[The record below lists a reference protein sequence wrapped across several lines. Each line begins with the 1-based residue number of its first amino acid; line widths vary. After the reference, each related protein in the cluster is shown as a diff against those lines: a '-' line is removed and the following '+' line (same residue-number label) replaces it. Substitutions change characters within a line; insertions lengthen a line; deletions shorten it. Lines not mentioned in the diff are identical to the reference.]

1 MNLNK
6 YFQFQKRRIFN
17 LNRLVKILVTSLI
30 SSGITFSVQ
39 GEESVESF
47 LKEIETQGADKL
59 TLEKLAQV
67 HDLNKRLEEVL
78 NVEQKISHIR
88 KLRQDRQGSRETLPH
103 VPHTAVSNPLPVP
116 SPVLPVAGY
125 AVQKVFKKEG
135 LFQAVLLDAKGRL
148 LDVRSGSILP
158 SGERLQILSRDKI
171 LIISDK
177 KTQPL
182 PFASGHPSASTRG
195 IVKEPLKENSIS
207 SATPE
212 AFPSSIE
219 ALPPSEG
226 DAS

>member
-6 YFQFQKRRIFN
+6 HLQSKKRGIFSF
-17 LNRLVKILVTSLI
+17 KIMFTLLSVI
-30 SSGITFSVQ
+30 FSVFFFPVRA
-39 GEESVESF
+39 EESVESF

-88 KLRQDRQGSRETLPH
+88 KLRQDRQGTRETLPH
-103 VPHTAVSNPLPVP
+103 APHAAVSNPLPVS

-125 AVQKVFKKEG
+125 AVQKVFKKDG

-212 AFPSSIE
+212 ASPSSVE
-219 ALPPSEG
+219 ALPHSEG

>member
-1 MNLNK
+1 M
-6 YFQFQKRRIFN
+6 
-17 LNRLVKILVTSLI
+17 
-30 SSGITFSVQ
+30 
-39 GEESVESF
+39 
-47 LKEIETQGADKL
+47 
-59 TLEKLAQV
+59 
-67 HDLNKRLEEVL
+67 
-78 NVEQKISHIR
+78 
-88 KLRQDRQGSRETLPH
+88 
-103 VPHTAVSNPLPVP
+103 PHTAVSNPLPVS

-125 AVQKVFKKEG
+125 AVQKVFKKDG

-195 IVKEPLKENSIS
+195 IVKEPLKENPVS
-207 SATPE
+207 SATTE
-212 AFPSSIE
+212 ASPSSVE
-219 ALPPSEG
+219 VLPHSEG

>member
-6 YFQFQKRRIFN
+6 YFQFQKRGIFN
-17 LNRLVKILVTSLI
+17 FKIMFTLLSVI
-30 SSGITFSVQ
+30 FSVFFLPVRA
-39 GEESVESF
+39 EESVESF

-78 NVEQKISHIR
+78 SVEQKISHIR
-88 KLRQDRQGSRETLPH
+88 KLRQDRQGSRETLPYM
-103 VPHTAVSNPLPVP
+103 PHTAVSNPLPVS

-125 AVQKVFKKEG
+125 AVQKVFKKDG

-148 LDVRSGSILP
+148 LDVRSGSVLP
-158 SGERLQILSRDKI
+158 SGEHLQILSRDKI
-171 LIISDK
+171 LIVSDK

-182 PFASGHPSASTRG
+182 PFASGHPSASMRG

-212 AFPSSIE
+212 ASPSSIE